1 MISVEKIVQ
10 QHLPQLQQKPWL
22 EKPVKGALKHLL
34 HEQEFIAFAEQYPH
48 LPGIEF
54 IEQVFGLF
62 LNSVIRVR
70 DNKTGTRSRLSGR
83 VVIIANHPIGSLEW
97 PRTGETGARCQT

>member
-1 MISVEKIVQ
+1 MISVEKMVQ

-48 LPGIEF
+48 LQGIEF
-54 IEQVFGLF
+54 M
-62 LNSVIRVR
+62 
-70 DNKTGTRSRLSGR
+70 
-83 VVIIANHPIGSLEW
+83 
-97 PRTGETGARCQT
+97 